1 MRRIAAT
8 ALVAMTSIGV
18 PIGLAAPSN
27 AAAPANPIQ
36 PIVQVVQTAVQEVD
50 VLLCELF
57 GNSVLCGA

>member
-1 MRRIAAT
+1 MRRIT
-8 ALVAMTSIGV
+8 AGAMVVLTSLGV
-18 PIGLAAPSN
+18 SIGLAGPSN